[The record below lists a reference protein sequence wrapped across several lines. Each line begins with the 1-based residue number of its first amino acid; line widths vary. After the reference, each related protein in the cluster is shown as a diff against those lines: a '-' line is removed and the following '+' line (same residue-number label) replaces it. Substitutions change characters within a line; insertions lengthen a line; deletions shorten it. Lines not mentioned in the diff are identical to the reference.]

1 MSIWTALK
9 YCLVIFSYSFLA
21 GLLYNVVY
29 YRQKAYKYGKIGCFI
44 GDLLAMGLLGAG
56 IIWLIIDLG
65 GVFRW
70 YVLGAAFLGVI
81 SYYFL
86 LHRIILRLYKR
97 IGRGLSSIWHICTWP
112 LQKIR
117 SCIKKSYKKVKKN
130 QKKIAQTSGNY
141 PEDAI

>member
-9 YCLVIFSYSFLA
+9 YCLVIFSYTFLA
-21 GLLYNVVY
+21 GLLYDVVY
-29 YRQKAYKYGKIGCFI
+29 YRQKAYKYGRIGCFI
-44 GDLLAMGLLGAG
+44 TDLLAMGLLGAG

-70 YVLGAAFLGVI
+70 YVSGAILLGMV

-86 LHRIILRLYKR
+86 LHRIILCLYKR
-97 IGRGLSSIWHICTWP
+97 IGHILSSIWRICISP
-112 LQKIR
+112 LTKTKR
-117 SCIKKSYKKVKKN
+117 CIKKNYKKVKKN
-130 QKKIAQTSGNY
+130 QKKIAQTSGNS